1 MDPKK
6 LREVA
11 GCFPTGVTIVS
22 CINPVGDIHG
32 MTASSFLSVS
42 LSPALVLFSV
52 MNENQL
58 AGYLKEG
65 MPMGISI
72 LSEKMEA
79 ISNHFAKIKLLEQS
93 PVFSIKAEAPVL
105 EDSQGWY
112 ATKVEQLVPA
122 GDHLLV
128 ICRVVDLAARTEET
142 PLVYY
147 KGYKKIAPS

>member
-1 MDPKK
+1 
-6 LREVA
+6 
-11 GCFPTGVTIVS
+11 
-22 CINPVGDIHG
+22 
-32 MTASSFLSVS
+32 
-42 LSPALVLFSV
+42 
-52 MNENQL
+52 
-58 AGYLKEG
+58 
-65 MPMGISI
+65 
-72 LSEKMEA
+72 MEA
-79 ISNHFAKIKLLEQS
+79 ISNHFAKIKLLEQP

-112 ATKVEQLVPA
+112 STKVEQLIPA